1 MNDNQKDTLIEA
13 HDVWAAVSLL
23 TRVSVPVDHT
33 RAGLRANNATWAY
46 PIVGALIGAV
56 SGIIFLALNLLGL
69 NTGFC
74 AAITLLALIAITG
87 GMHED
92 GLADCAD
99 GFWGGQNSIRRLEIM
114 KDSSIGV
121 YGACALILF
130 LIAEWSLFELLISRN
145 PIWTLAGIGA
155 ISRLPMVIAMRF
167 VPNARNNGLS
177 ASVGKPQLIS
187 IHIAII
193 TTLIIALIC
202 FGISGF
208 LIILIGLLFALPV
221 FVVAKVKIGGQTG
234 DVLGA
239 SQKFAEMAALAA
251 ALAL

>member
-130 LIAEWSLFELLISRN
+130 LIAQWSLFELLISQN
-145 PIWTLAGIGA
+145 PIFTLAGIGA
-155 ISRLPMVIAMRF
+155 ISRLPMVIAMRI
-167 VPNARNNGLS
+167 VPNARKNGLS
-177 ASVGKPQLIS
+177 ATVG
-187 IHIAII
+187 
-193 TTLIIALIC
+193 
-202 FGISGF
+202 
-208 LIILIGLLFALPV
+208 
-221 FVVAKVKIGGQTG
+221 
-234 DVLGA
+234 
-239 SQKFAEMAALAA
+239 
-251 ALAL
+251 